1 MLIEENL
8 KEIASSLSE
17 IANKAKTYTLSETDD
32 WFDKVTVNRNMKELT
47 NLSKSFGSRK
57 AVDNLSLTIP
67 EGSVFGFL
75 GPNGAGKS
83 TTIRMLMSIIQGPT
97 LAGLGLLSWT
107 ILLHGM
113 AALALMLGFMPV
125 GAWLARRVRR
135 ETFDK
140 LILVLLGAIAAKIL
154 VTAFL

>member
-1 MLIEENL
+1 
-8 KEIASSLSE
+8 
-17 IANKAKTYTLSETDD
+17 
-32 WFDKVTVNRNMKELT
+32 
-47 NLSKSFGSRK
+47 
-57 AVDNLSLTIP
+57 
-67 EGSVFGFL
+67 
-75 GPNGAGKS
+75 
-83 TTIRMLMSIIQGPT
+83 MLMSIIQGPT

-154 VTAFL
+154 VTPFL